1 MNKNI
6 PTFKA
11 KKISETQVEFTCSK
25 CKRKLHHSIE
35 EGHRVGH
42 CDCWPDGYY
51 IEIEDDSP
59 TDRIRHLEDALKE
72 IRDIA
77 HVSEGAEFYAM
88 VADKALKGAK

>member
-1 MNKNI
+1 
-6 PTFKA
+6 
-11 KKISETQVEFTCSK
+11 V
-25 CKRKLHHSIE
+25 KLKLSLLVVNVKE
-35 EGHRVGH
+35 NYTTASTEGHRLGH

>member
-1 MNKNI
+1 MRCWHCNENLIWGGDKECITNDDYSI
-6 PTFKA
+6 VTNLTCPT
-11 KKISETQVEFTCSK
+11 C
-25 CKRKLHHSIE
+25 HSYFE
-35 EGHRVGH
+35 VYL
-42 CDCWPDGYY
+42 PV
-51 IEIEDDSP
+51 DDSP